1 MPSYLYLKK
10 FPHDQQNF
18 PCILMRLCV
27 LYTSLHN
34 QKVTKKSMALQN
46 WVTLLYIQLQCYGN
60 EQRKT
65 VSFICTIQTHG
76 PF

>member
-34 QKVTKKSMALQN
+34 QKVTKKYEIAKLS
-46 WVTLLYIQLQCYGN
+46 
-60 EQRKT
+60 KT
-65 VSFICTIQTHG
+65 VIHSIAMLWK
-76 PF
+76 

>member
-1 MPSYLYLKK
+1 
-10 FPHDQQNF
+10 
-18 PCILMRLCV
+18 MRLCV